1 MQRERNHR
9 HGTTRARIST
19 NVPQL
24 SRSSRE
30 LRECCFNQRIIIERS
45 PLCEPS
51 PTPATDSTKKEPIL
65 LLLLLPYYIKKK
77 KKKSISMYSLRKIQI
92 KKREYI
98 VRIKS
103 IG

>member
-19 NVPQL
+19 NVLQL
-24 SRSSRE
+24 SPSSRE
-30 LRECCFNQRIIIERS
+30 LQECYFNQGIIERS

-65 LLLLLPYYIKKK
+65 LLLFLYYIKKK

-98 VRIKS
+98 VRIKN

>member
-19 NVPQL
+19 NVLQL
-24 SRSSRE
+24 SPSSRE
-30 LRECCFNQRIIIERS
+30 LQECYFNQGIIERS

-65 LLLLLPYYIKKK
+65 LLLFLYYIKKK

-92 KKREYI
+92 KKRVYRI
-98 VRIKS
+98 VRIKN

>member
-65 LLLLLPYYIKKK
+65 LLLFLYYIKKK

>member
-30 LRECCFNQRIIIERS
+30 LSECYFNQGIIIERS

-65 LLLLLPYYIKKK
+65 LLLFPYYIKKK